1 MSIYLSL
8 LLTLYVHICT
18 SVPRLSNMFTYLFI
32 LQLFH
37 DDPEFTITVF
47 CAVQLVGL
55 TSTCTNPVLYAF
67 FNENL
72 RKEFE
77 FLIECI
83 CPSVFSK
90 ATRLAAG
97 NNEPIR
103 SQLPNCVSYNL
114 NNCRGKTEPK
124 ELRPRRDDN
133 GVFPS
138 IDVDLD
144 PTFQKET
151 GENEG
156 CDCFENVEGED
167 DIELAPLNSNEHS
180 TENPVSK

>member
-1 MSIYLSL
+1 M
-8 LLTLYVHICT
+8 
-18 SVPRLSNMFTYLFI
+18 
-32 LQLFH
+32 
-37 DDPEFTITVF
+37 
-47 CAVQLVGL
+47 VGL

-77 FLIECI
+77 FLNECI

-90 ATRLAAG
+90 TKLATR
-97 NNEPIR
+97 NNQPIR

-114 NNCRGKTEPK
+114 NSCRGKTKPK
-124 ELRPRRDDN
+124 VLRPRRDDT

-151 GENEG
+151 GENEV
-156 CDCFENVEGED
+156 CDCFENVEGD
-167 DIELAPLNSNEHS
+167 CIESR
-180 TENPVSK
+180 

>member
-1 MSIYLSL
+1 M
-8 LLTLYVHICT
+8 
-18 SVPRLSNMFTYLFI
+18 
-32 LQLFH
+32 
-37 DDPEFTITVF
+37 
-47 CAVQLVGL
+47 VGL

-90 ATRLAAG
+90 TRLAAR
-97 NNEPIR
+97 NNGPIR

-114 NNCRGKTEPK
+114 NSCRGKTEPK
-124 ELRPRRDDN
+124 ELRPRRDDT

-151 GENEG
+151 GENEVY
-156 CDCFENVEGED
+156 DCFENVEGDCVEGDD
-167 DIELAPLNSNEHS
+167 DIEMAPLNSNEH
-180 TENPVSK
+180 

>member
-1 MSIYLSL
+1 M
-8 LLTLYVHICT
+8 
-18 SVPRLSNMFTYLFI
+18 
-32 LQLFH
+32 
-37 DDPEFTITVF
+37 
-47 CAVQLVGL
+47 VGL

-90 ATRLAAG
+90 TTRLTAG
-97 NNEPIR
+97 NNGPIR

-124 ELRPRRDDN
+124 ELRPRRDDT

-151 GENEG
+151 GENEV
-156 CDCFENVEGED
+156 CDCSENVDAED
-167 DIELAPLNSNEHS
+167 GIELAPLNSDEHS
-180 TENPVSK
+180 KGQ